1 MRLFCHNYNKMYTL
15 LTSGCSFSECISSHI
30 DTWPRHLARLLP
42 THKHI
47 SKAMGSQGNG
57 LISRSIVY
65 ECSRTKHNELLVG
78 IMWSGPDRHDFYNTR
93 VHYERNIDWWMDNPT
108 GFVKGQ
114 PPSWVICN
122 VHWQNEQSKN
132 YYKNFHDNTGAYIST
147 LEHLLLA
154 QMYLKT
160 NNIKYFMTTYMDE
173 VLPKFLIKNP
183 HTEHL
188 YKQIDF
194 DNFLPVSS
202 MYEWCDKS
210 SGLPFP
216 KKDISHPSTEQHK
229 AFVDKVVWPH
239 VQNLI

>member
-1 MRLFCHNYNKMYTL
+1 MPTL

-30 DTWPRHLARLLP
+30 DTWPRHLARFLP
-42 THKHI
+42 KHKHI

-57 LISRSIVY
+57 LISRSIIY
-65 ECSRTKHNELLVG
+65 ECSRMEHSELLVG
-78 IMWSGPDRHDFYNTR
+78 IMWSGPDRHDFYNSR
-93 VHYERNIDWWMDNPT
+93 VTYDQNIDYWMNNPT
-108 GFVKGQ
+108 GFVYNQ

-147 LEHLLLA
+147 LEHILFA
-154 QMYLKT
+154 QMYLKM

-173 VLPKFLIKNP
+173 VLPNTLAQHP

-194 DNFLPVSS
+194 DSFLPVSS
-202 MYEWCDKS
+202 MYTWCKDS
-210 SGLPFP
+210 SGLPLP
-216 KKDISHPSTEQHK
+216 YKEATHPSTEQHK
-229 AFVDKVVWPH
+229 AFVDKVVWPR
-239 VQNLI
+239 VKNFM